1 MATVYEAED
10 LRHHR
15 TVAIKVLRPEL
26 GAVIGPE
33 RFLKEIEVTANLH
46 HPHILG
52 LIDSGAIE
60 GQLFY
65 VMPFMEGE
73 SLRARLDRER
83 QLPVGDAVRIAAEVA
98 AALDYAHTQGVVH
111 RDIKPENILLH
122 DNHAMVADFGIA
134 LAVSEAAG
142 QRLTSTG
149 LSLGTPHYMSPEQA
163 AGDGLVDGRTD
174 TYSLGCA
181 VYEMLTGEPPFIGR
195 TAHSVLTA
203 VMTTEPAPVRNTR
216 PTVPEYLDA
225 AVATALEKLPA
236 DRFQSAGEFAE
247 ALVGPTA
254 RTSQRIASSL
264 RTTSTRAGGLRLAAM
279 GVSALVAGVLIGG
292 LIGGSGDT
300 EPDDAVRH
308 FDLLLPGETPVALTG
323 PGPLGFWQP
332 AVALD
337 PDGDQLVYVAP
348 SGATTALAIRPLDRD
363 TAGVLPGT
371 EGAYH
376 PFFSPDGDWIGFFVG
391 NELRKI
397 PVAGG
402 SPVTLTTV
410 DRPSGAAWPEPDEI
424 MLFQQDGFEMRRIP
438 AAGGEGESFVLPAQF
453 ASPDVLPGG
462 KAVLGHMGSGQLG
475 VLTLADTILRAVTR
489 RGVIPLD
496 SVRLGDLLIGAS
508 PKFVTSGHVVFG
520 GEDGQLMALPFD
532 GDALE
537 TRGGPVPMVSG
548 LRIEEGFGFAQ
559 YDIGP
564 DGTLVYIP
572 GRSQL
577 FGHIA
582 FVGRDGVLDTLPLPR
597 GQYTQLRM
605 SPDGRRLAVQQRMP
619 VGGWQIVML
628 DLETGVTQRL
638 PFEGDVKVFPAAWGA
653 GGQEMLVGIFHPAA
667 NRFLEARLYRFA
679 TASWET
685 VTGPMGSYM
694 VTSPDGQDVAY
705 SDFRT
710 GELFYRSLRDS
721 DTHTPIPGQGFA
733 ASYSPDGQWLAWG
746 GTNGG
751 VLVSP
756 MPPTGATYTVTD
768 RGQQPLWTAD
778 GSRLLYRDGRR
789 FYEATVDGLG
799 GPAAFQSGRPRLI
812 AEGSFL
818 RTLGWT
824 HTIGRDGR
832 LAALISAPGDATREL
847 GVITGFDHDL
857 RRRAPSQRDP

>member
-33 RFLKEIEVTANLH
+33 RFLKEIEFTANLH

-98 AALDYAHTQGVVH
+98 AALDYAHRQGVVH

-264 RTTSTRAGGLRLAAM
+264 RTTSTRAGSLRLAAM

-363 TAGVLPGT
+363 TASVLPGT

-424 MLFQQDGFEMRRIP
+424 MLFQQAGFEMRRIP

-532 GDALE
+532 GEALE

-605 SPDGRRLAVQQRMP
+605 SPDGR
-619 VGGWQIVML
+619 
-628 DLETGVTQRL
+628 
-638 PFEGDVKVFPAAWGA
+638 
-653 GGQEMLVGIFHPAA
+653 PAA

-789 FYEATVDGLG
+789 FYEATVDGRG

-832 LAALISAPGDATREL
+832 LAALISAP
-847 GVITGFDHDL
+847 
-857 RRRAPSQRDP
+857 RRRHA

>member
-33 RFLKEIEVTANLH
+33 RFLKEIEFTANLH

-98 AALDYAHTQGVVH
+98 AALDYAHRQGVVH
-111 RDIKPENILLH
+111 RGIKPENILLH

-264 RTTSTRAGGLRLAAM
+264 RTTSTRAGSLRLAAM

-363 TAGVLPGT
+363 TASVLPGT

-424 MLFQQDGFEMRRIP
+424 MLFQQAGFEMRRIP

-532 GDALE
+532 GEALE

-605 SPDGRRLAVQQRMP
+605 SPDGR
-619 VGGWQIVML
+619 
-628 DLETGVTQRL
+628 
-638 PFEGDVKVFPAAWGA
+638 
-653 GGQEMLVGIFHPAA
+653 PAA

-789 FYEATVDGLG
+789 FYEATVDGRG

-832 LAALISAPGDATREL
+832 LAALISAP
-847 GVITGFDHDL
+847 
-857 RRRAPSQRDP
+857 RRRHA